1 MLDKSVE
8 YKRIIMKLDHNKN
21 KQLEEPMLPE
31 GYTFQMYKEGMEVEW
46 ATTETE
52 VLEFETRNKALI
64 YFEENLKPYK
74 EQLKDRM
81 VFIINSE
88 GNAVANA
95 CAWYLDYKQRHQA
108 QVHYVAVRPNYQG
121 LGLGKAILLKI
132 LSLFPIYEPCED
144 IYLHTQTWSH
154 RAVHM
159 YLKKG
164 FRLVT
169 DEFLGY
175 EESDYEKAV
184 QILEHVYDKET
195 MRLVR
200 EK

>member
-21 KQLEEPMLPE
+21 KQLEKPMLPE